1 MLSGAAR
8 LMREEVS
15 VLTRTSVALLEGDVQ
30 WMAGGPGGRYV
41 RVLWLCGDDGEMQLA
56 GDHLA

>member
-1 MLSGAAR
+1 
-8 LMREEVS
+8 MREEVS